1 MGLSPEERR
10 KIYEEEKAR
19 IEAQETIGKKKRM
32 KGGSTTSLKPNV
44 AGLLCY
50 LGFWVT
56 GIIFLFI
63 EKRNRLV
70 RFHAMQS
77 LVTLGIIHII
87 WGVASSF
94 GGWPWALGW
103 WGRGF
108 LNPVAIAAT
117 VVFIVFFALWWILW
131 GILMYKAYH
140 GTPFRIGAFSDL
152 AEKCLAKL
160 DAEK

>member
-10 KIYEEEKAR
+10 RIYDEEKVR

-32 KGGSTTSLKPNV
+32 KVGSTTSLNTNV

-50 LGFWVT
+50 LGFWVN

-63 EKRNRLV
+63 EKKDRLV

-94 GGWPWALGW
+94 VGWPWALGW

-108 LNPVAIAAT
+108 LNPVSIAAT
-117 VVFIVFFALWWILW
+117 VVVIVFFALWWILW